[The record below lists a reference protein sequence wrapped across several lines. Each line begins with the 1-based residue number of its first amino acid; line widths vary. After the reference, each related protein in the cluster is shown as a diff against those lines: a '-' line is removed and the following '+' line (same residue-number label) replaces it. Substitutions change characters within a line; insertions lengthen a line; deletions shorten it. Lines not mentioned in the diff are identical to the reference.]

1 MRNFSIVLSILGFA
15 FLLFGTVMSFWI
27 ADPAL
32 AKATTFIYGIL
43 ITVSLFLVANSLPS
57 AEDKLRCENSRD
69 EHESSIWR
77 RIEDV
82 ERNFYDEI
90 ERTNR
95 RLDDAS
101 TDVFRE
107 LDTVRGEMNCKHKK

>member
-57 AEDKLRCENSRD
+57 TEDKLKCKYSRD
-69 EHESSIWR
+69 EHENTVWR
-77 RIEDV
+77 RIEDM
-82 ERNFYDEI
+82 ERNFYDES

-95 RLDDAS
+95 RIDEVN
-101 TDVFRE
+101 TDLFRE